1 MTAKT
6 KLIHK
11 GTHYSAC
18 VLACG
23 DLVVTSNRKQRGIRL
38 TGADAVEWIDAIA
51 TAIDSAEA
59 ESLCRAIYQA

>member
-11 GTHYSAC
+11 GAHYSAC

-23 DLVVTSNRKQRGIRL
+23 DLIVTSNRKQRGIRL
-38 TGADAVEWIDAIA
+38 IDAHAAEWIDAIS

-59 ESLCRAIYQA
+59 ESLCRAVYQA